1 MVKTVCNVKSQ
12 TVNVKFVYPAL
23 YTIHNVIG
31 YGRISQVELYKVV
44 VALPALVP
52 ETVIVIG
59 IAVKAYM
66 EPILVWRV
74 PSLLQNILEC
84 PEAATYMIEHAV
96 DDNLYASLVAVLN
109 YLAEVVI
116 CTETT
121 VNLCIVSC
129 VVAVSI

>member
-1 MVKTVCNVKSQ
+1 MS
-12 TVNVKFVYPAL
+12 FPSL
-23 YTIHNVIG
+23 I
-31 YGRISQVELYKVV
+31 
-44 VALPALVP
+44 P
-52 ETVIVIG
+52 ESVIVAG
-59 IAVKAYM
+59 ITVKIDA
-66 EPILVWRV
+66 EPVLVWRV

-109 YLAEVVI
+109 YLAKVVI